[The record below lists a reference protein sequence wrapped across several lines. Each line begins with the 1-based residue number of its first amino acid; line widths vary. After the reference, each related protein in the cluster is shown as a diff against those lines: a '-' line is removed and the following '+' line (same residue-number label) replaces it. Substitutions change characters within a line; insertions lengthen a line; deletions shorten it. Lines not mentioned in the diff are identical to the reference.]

1 MLKIDENFSFEN
13 NKTKEKE
20 IILELVKNYIRN
32 YGPNLLADRNTAPV
46 SGKVVGEEE
55 AANLV
60 EASLITL
67 LKLIFNFLQTIYI
80 SFINPIFTSL

>member
-32 YGPNLLADRNTAPV
+32 YGPNLRADRNTAPV

-60 EASLITL
+60 EASLDLWLTSG
-67 LKLIFNFLQTIYI
+67 KFN
-80 SFINPIFTSL
+80 